1 MKKKEKTPETG
12 DLGISGRK
20 KISDLDLGLDIGD
33 GIKLHR
39 LSAGVGMGKIAEKA
53 LDKMCT
59 LSVAHHSSPHM
70 GIGNKERNQFEKNEK
85 HRKLGTWVFQREKK
99 SQNWTWD

>member
-1 MKKKEKTPETG
+1 MKKREKNIGNWGLAYFGE
-12 DLGISGRK
+12 K
-20 KISDLDLGLDIGD
+20 KISELDLGSSIGD
-33 GIKLHR
+33 GIQLHR